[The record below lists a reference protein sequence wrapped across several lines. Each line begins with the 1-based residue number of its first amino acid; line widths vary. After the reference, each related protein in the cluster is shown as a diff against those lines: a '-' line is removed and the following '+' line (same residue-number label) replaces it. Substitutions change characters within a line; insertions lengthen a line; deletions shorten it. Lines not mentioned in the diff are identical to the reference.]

1 MTPTPDHLAP
11 PSSTHPPHRQ
21 QYIVAKDGTRLHF
34 GEFGEGP
41 TLLFVASWALHG
53 QMWEYQVAHF
63 AERGYRCVFF
73 DRRGHGQSDVPPSGY
88 DLDTLA
94 DDLQAVIEGLDLRDV
109 VVVAHSMGAAETIR
123 HAARHGCE
131 RIRKIVMLGPVAPCL
146 LLKDDNAFGAPQAF
160 FDETLSRYATDF
172 PRWAYDMQEGFFSA
186 STSGPLKEHFT
197 RQLLNIAP
205 IVAIK
210 CFRTLFNADL
220 REDLAAV
227 ERPLLI
233 LHGALDVQAPLAI
246 TAERLVAGLPDATLK
261 VYDDAPHGI
270 WVTHLQ
276 RVNRDIG
283 EFVDSDN
290 KA

>member
-1 MTPTPDHLAP
+1 MTITPERDAP
-11 PSSTHPPHRQ
+11 PPFQPTHRRP
-21 QYIVAKDGTRLHF
+21 YIVTKDGTRLHY

-41 TLLFVASWALHG
+41 PLLFVASWALHG

-73 DRRGHGQSDVPPSGY
+73 DRRGHGKSDVPPGGY

-109 VVVAHSMGAAETIR
+109 VIVAHSMGAAETIR
-123 HAARHGCE
+123 HAARHACK

-146 LLKDDNAFGAPQAF
+146 LLKDDNAFGAPRAF
-160 FDETLSRYATDF
+160 FDETLSRYAADF
-172 PRWAYDMQEGFFSA
+172 PQWAYEMQEGFFNA
-186 STSGPLKEHFT
+186 STSAPLKEHFT
-197 RQLLNIAP
+197 RQLLDIAP

-210 CFRTLFNADL
+210 CFRALVDADL

-227 ERPLLI
+227 DRPVLI

-246 TAERLVAGLPDATLK
+246 TGERLAAGLPHVTLE

-270 WVTHLQ
+270 WITHLQ

-283 EFVDSDN
+283 DFLGREAV
-290 KA
+290 